1 MIKNY
6 LKSALRNISRHPF
19 ISFINIFG
27 LTVGLTCCLLIVAYV
42 INEHSYD
49 KFNKNAEDT
58 YRVTRIFY
66 SGPNVESLH
75 LSSVAPPFGPGL
87 KLAFSDME
95 EMTRT
100 LPDGTISFKYKE
112 KLFN

>member
-6 LKSALRNISRHPF
+6 LKSAVRNIKRNPF

-27 LTVGLTCCLLIVAYV
+27 LTVGLTCCLLIVTYV
-42 INEHSYD
+42 INERSYD
-49 KFNKNAEDT
+49 KFNKNANDI

-66 SGPNVESLH
+66 SAPNVESLH
-75 LSSVAPPFGPGL
+75 LSSIAPAFGPGL
-87 KLAFSDME
+87 KLAFLDMK

-100 LPDGTISFKYKE
+100 LPDGT
-112 KLFN
+112 